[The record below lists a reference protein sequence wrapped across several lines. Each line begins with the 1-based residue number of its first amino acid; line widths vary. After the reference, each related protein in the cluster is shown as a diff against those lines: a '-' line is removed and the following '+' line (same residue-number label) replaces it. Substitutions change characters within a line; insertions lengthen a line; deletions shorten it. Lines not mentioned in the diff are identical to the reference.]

1 VTDLATLRRYTRARM
16 GVPASDDFFTD
27 AVVND
32 AINLAVNIVEEEHYW
47 PWAERVTPGTITAGI
62 VTKPTRWRATRAL
75 FAATTGDEL
84 TMVSINDL
92 YASTRPTGGAPQ
104 AWADNGTDIVVSPIP
119 ADGYAVTHIYY
130 VSPAELALDTD
141 IPDLPSS
148 MADAVVSKAA
158 ELMSAREDDQ
168 TARAAHGNDYAK
180 WVQRMLRSQRR
191 STGPMKVR
199 VRPGG
204 WV

>member
-1 VTDLATLRRYTRARM
+1 MTDLATLRRYTRTRM

-27 AVVND
+27 AVLND
-32 AINLAVNIVEEEHYW
+32 AINLAVNIIEEEHYW
-47 PWAERVTPGTITAGI
+47 PWAERVAAGTINAGI
-62 VTKPTRWRATRAL
+62 VVKPARWRATRSL
-75 FAATTGDEL
+75 FSAAGDEL
-84 TMVSINDL
+84 ALVSINDL
-92 YASTRPTGGAPQ
+92 YGDRPPGTPSS
-104 AWADNGTDIVVSPIP
+104 WADNGTDIVVSPIP
-119 ADGYAVTHIYY
+119 ADGYAVTHIHY
-130 VSPAELALDTD
+130 VSPAELVLDTD
-141 IPDLPSS
+141 VPDLPSS

-158 ELMSAREDDQ
+158 ELLSAREDDQ

>member
-1 VTDLATLRRYTRARM
+1 VTDLATLRRYTRTRM

-27 AVVND
+27 PVLND
-32 AINLAVNIVEEEHYW
+32 AINLAVNLIEEEHYW
-47 PWAERVTPGTITAGI
+47 PWAERVAPSTVTGGV
-62 VTKPTRWRATRAL
+62 VTKPTRWRATRSLFITNTGYELAL
-75 FAATTGDEL
+75 
-84 TMVSINDL
+84 VSINDL
-92 YASTRPTGGAPQ
+92 YASTRPTGGEPQ
-104 AWADNGTDIVVSPIP
+104 AWADNGVDIVVSPIP
-119 ADGYAVTHIYY
+119 ADGYSLTHIHY

-141 IPDLPSS
+141 VPDLPSS

-158 ELMSAREDDQ
+158 ELLSAREDDQ

-199 VRPGG
+199 VRPGS
-204 WV
+204 WI